1 MPTPLTDMLRKPVC
15 PLSTRIRLYAGVR
28 VRPHMIPGSCDD
40 RDIDGRLFGA
50 ELFEGRPIRESPEL
64 VAGLEARG

>member
-1 MPTPLTDMLRKPVC
+1 
-15 PLSTRIRLYAGVR
+15 

-40 RDIDGRLFGA
+40 RDIDGRLLGA